1 MATDSPFVIRVYNKD
16 LQEQGVIGAPIALSG
31 SVLRN
36 KPGSFQIS
44 IANDDPMVDDVL
56 AKGARV
62 GIDYRGVP
70 LFSGQAR
77 ARSGSITADGYLQFS
92 VQGDRRLLDN
102 TVALIAPGQPITPT
116 SLDGTTP
123 AGLAQAWQSPG
134 VTPGPA
140 GTIQGQYE
148 FTLWPTNSTVTGSAE
163 AMVKWLLQTNLVDR
177 LRRPVVVAPDQAR
190 GGVVPLPSLR
200 NPSLAEAVQPILEA
214 SGLVLSA
221 IQLPG
226 DEFVTI
232 DVRVP
237 DVWPAPLTSASGI
250 VDGGAWS
257 ITPPTATR
265 AIVGGPGQGAARAFF
280 EVRDATGLEDEYG
293 DVIEVFRD
301 ATGANLKWPDSLAE
315 QYRVAKYFLLRPEVT
330 ETDKA
335 LFRAYVATA
344 GNDALLDGQ
353 PVTSVNA
360 NLAETDQFYYGGTDG
375 IQLGDR
381 VRVTTEGGLELED
394 VVTEGEFSYTASG
407 GVKVSPILGNRKDD
421 PSRRISDAI
430 VRLAAGQRKIQRDR

>member
-1 MATDSPFVIRVYNKD
+1 MATASPFVLRVYDKAHQ
-16 LQEQGVIGAPIALSG
+16 LQGVIGSPVAVSG

-36 KPGSFQIS
+36 KPGSFQLT

-56 AKGARV
+56 ARGARI
-62 GIDYRGVP
+62 GIEYKSAA

-77 ARSGSITADGYLQFS
+77 ARSGSITADGGLQFS

-123 AGLAQAWQSPG
+123 QGLAQAWRSPG

-140 GTIQGQYE
+140 GTVQGQYE
-148 FTLWPTNSTVTGSAE
+148 FTLWPSDSAIVGSAE
-163 AMVKWLLQTNLVDR
+163 SMVKWLLQTNLIDR
-177 LRRPVVVAPDQAR
+177 LGRRVRIAPDLGR
-190 GGVVPLPSLR
+190 GGQVSLPSLR
-200 NPSLAEAVQPILEA
+200 NPSLAEAVQPILDA
-214 SGLVLSA
+214 SGLVLWA
-221 IQLPG
+221 MQLPG

-250 VDGGAWS
+250 LDGGTWS
-257 ITPPTATR
+257 ITPPSATR
-265 AIVGGPGQGAARAFF
+265 AIVGGPGEGTARAFF
-280 EVRDATGLEDEYG
+280 EFRDQTGLEDEYG
-293 DVIEVFRD
+293 DIIEVFRD
-301 ATGANLKWPDSLAE
+301 ATGANLKWPDSLAD
-315 QYRVAKYFLLRPEVT
+315 QYRVAKYFLLRSEVS
-330 ETDKA
+330 ESDKA

-344 GNDALLDGQ
+344 GADALLDGQ

-360 NLAETDQFYYGGTDG
+360 SLAETDQFHFGGSDG

-381 VRVTTEGGLELED
+381 VTVTTAGDLVLD
-394 VVTEGEFSYTASG
+394 DAVTEAEFSYTASG
-407 GVKVSPILGNRKDD
+407 GLHATPILGNRKDD
-421 PSRRISDAI
+421 PSRRMADAI